1 MEALNFSALP
11 SYFRLQGR
19 WLRELTP
26 VTYWSKL
33 PGIRSLAAFL

>member
-1 MEALNFSALP
+1 MEALNFSPLP

-19 WLRELTP
+19 WLLLTP

-33 PGIRSLAAFL
+33 PGIRYLAAFL